1 LINHGLKGKQRVEKY
16 LGFIMKKPVDL
27 NAAYQPKEFNF
38 RNEKLVAEI
47 LLRYPN
53 GKQRSA
59 IMPLLDLA
67 QRQVGEDGLAANP
80 PFGGWIPR
88 AAMDKIAEIVD
99 VPPVKVYEVATFYS
113 MYNLAPVGKYLVQM
127 CTTTPCMLCGSGDI
141 VKTCEKELG
150 IHTGESTADGMFT
163 IVEVECLGACVNA
176 PMVQVNDDYFEDLTP
191 ESMKTLLSDL
201 RNDKPVSVGS
211 QKGRRASMALTGTT
225 TLAEQADKLGIKKA
239 G

>member
-1 LINHGLKGKQRVEKY
+1 
-16 LGFIMKKPVDL
+16 MKKSVDL
-27 NAAYQPKEFNF
+27 NALYQPKSFEF
-38 RNEKLVAEI
+38 RDSAKVAEI
-47 LLRYPN
+47 ISRYPK

-59 IMPLLDLA
+59 TMPLLDLA
-67 QRQVGEDGLAANP
+67 QRQVAEDGLKSSP
-80 PFGGWIPR
+80 PYGGWIPR

-113 MYNLAPVGKYLVQM
+113 MYNLAPIGKYLVQM

-141 VKTCEKELG
+141 VKTCERELG
-150 IHTGESTADGMFT
+150 IHTGESTTDGLFT

-201 RNDKPVSVGS
+201 KDGKSVSVGS
-211 QKGRRASMALTGTT
+211 QTGRKASMALTGTT